1 MNSRRRSLYYKAERF
16 IVIIG
21 NYNWEYLT
29 RGVVDY
35 VSEVPEGYKIRRVTE
50 NEGTEEYQ
58 ADQVLEKY
66 TGTDAALT
74 VPMGVTRVELNEMNQ
89 SVTTFEISQGVQDI
103 NILSVENNLPNLQE
117 YKVAEGDELHADFS
131 ISDGIL

>member
-1 MNSRRRSLYYKAERF
+1 MPNYPNTVFLESSDGYLTTMLQGFRWTTSNTLMDTERAYLYYPM
-16 IVIIG
+16 G
-21 NYNWEYLT
+21 NWEYLT

-89 SVTTFEISQGVQDI
+89 SVTTFEIS
-103 NILSVENNLPNLQE
+103 
-117 YKVAEGDELHADFS
+117 
-131 ISDGIL
+131 